1 MAQVHGKAGESTYL
15 KGDRLLHWALFPM
28 LSMGFLTYVLFRM
41 KSGPAGLLQL
51 VVGCALFGL
60 GCWCA
65 VDVLNLEAAADRYYG
80 GADGEQDVG
89 LVLSRLPQ
97 EFHVFNGL
105 GFDGGDVDHVI
116 VGPTGVFVVETKNHG
131 GTISQR
137 DDRLCRN
144 GIPLSRDF
152 IRQAIREAMYVK
164 RRLSPPGLSHVQPV
178 VVFARAKVRVR
189 ARIDGVRII
198 PLTSLADA
206 VTQRA
211 TCLSPG
217 EVQRYVQRLEAARVS
232 AVHGEDPGWRT
243 PSVGYARVPPVGAA
257 HPGFVELVAGGR
269 TATRV
274 PERRRV
280 RP

>member
-1 MAQVHGKAGESTYL
+1 MAQVHGKAGEATYL
-15 KGDRLLHWALFPM
+15 KGDRLLHWALLPM

-51 VVGCALFGL
+51 VVGCVLFGF

-65 VDVLNLEAAADRYYG
+65 IDVFSLEAAADRYYG

-116 VGPTGVFVVETKNHG
+116 IGPTGVFVVETKNHG

-137 DDRLCRN
+137 GDRLCRN
-144 GIPLSRDF
+144 GIPLSHDF
-152 IRQAIREAMYVK
+152 VRQAIREGMYVK
-164 RRLSPPGLSHVQPV
+164 RRLSPQVLCHVQPV

-189 ARIDGVRII
+189 ARIDGVKVI
-198 PLTSLADA
+198 PLASLADA
-206 VTQRA
+206 VMQRA

-217 EVQRYVQRLEAARVS
+217 EVRRCVQCLEAAQVP
-232 AVHGEDPGWRT
+232 AINGEDPGWQT
-243 PSVGYARVPPVGAA
+243 PSAGFTHVPPAGATR
-257 HPGFVELVAGGR
+257 PGFVQLVGMGR
-269 TATRV
+269 AATRV
-274 PERRRV
+274 PERRRA